1 MALCFSFSPA
11 SMNAQQYDEA
21 IRRLQAAGAGS
32 PPGRLHHVCFGEAN
46 NLKVVDIWE
55 SQEAFERFGQTLM
68 PIMQEI
74 GLDPGQPQ
82 VAPVHNVIKS

>member
-1 MALCFSFSPA
+1 
-11 SMNAQQYDEA
+11 MNAQQYDEA

-32 PPGRLHHVCFGEAN
+32 PPGRLHHVCFGEGN